1 MKGKWNLI
9 ASIVELVIGVL
20 GIVAFIVLG
29 LNGEAMEPWLMTLVL
44 AGAIALFGASGI
56 SEYIGHR

>member
-1 MKGKWNLI
+1 MERKWKLI

-20 GIVAFIVLG
+20 GVIAFFVLG

-56 SEYIGHR
+56 SEYFSH